1 MLVGSSSVDCWS
13 LMLDFL
19 HHRENYLELQQIVVF
34 LLWGIWKARNALL
47 FEQPNQDFAHIIFS
61 ALMALND
68 FKDATTK
75 RNNPSHPQ
83 PPMILS

>member
-34 LLWGIWKARNALL
+34 LLWGIWKARKALL
-47 FEQPNQDFAHIIFS
+47 QHIIFS